1 MNFFQKE
8 ELFNTTIMRSATEKA
23 KRQHC
28 AMLMNFYAGTRYQL
42 SALLYMSMRKRC
54 ASDKTVPS
62 GTTAVS

>member
-1 MNFFQKE
+1 
-8 ELFNTTIMRSATEKA
+8 MRSATVKA

-28 AMLMNFYAGTRYQL
+28 AMLMNFHAGTRYQL
-42 SALLYMSMRKRC
+42 SALLYMSIKKRW